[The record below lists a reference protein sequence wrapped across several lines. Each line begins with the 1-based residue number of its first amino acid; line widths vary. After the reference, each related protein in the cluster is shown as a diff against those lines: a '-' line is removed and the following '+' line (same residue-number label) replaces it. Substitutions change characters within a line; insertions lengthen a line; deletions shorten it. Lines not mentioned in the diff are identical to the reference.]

1 MRETSADLQRLHLL
15 IDGSIERFA
24 EIDSVQTEYAESPRE
39 WDGSAVYLLFK
50 PDNLYTYAQDRDRDL
65 LDSD

>member
-24 EIDSVQTEYAESPRE
+24 EIDPVQTEYAESPRE
-39 WDGSAVYLLFK
+39 WDGNAVYLLFK